1 MKRAVVV
8 VVKFMGIDEIYGFLT
23 LFVGYC
29 ISMFLELVA
38 TVWTIWTVRSA
49 EVRKVWMPP
58 TNAQNIGEN
67 ERVNE
72 WR

>member
-1 MKRAVVV
+1 M
-8 VVKFMGIDEIYGFLT
+8 LT
-23 LFVGYC
+23 ALHCVRRSEMNTRRRILC
-29 ISMFLELVA
+29 
-38 TVWTIWTVRSA
+38 VRSA